1 MIRRPPRS
9 TLFPYTTLFRSPLKT
24 DGKAIYG
31 IDVKV
36 PGAQVGSIER
46 CPVFGGKV
54 ETFDA
59 SAANAIKGV
68 SHVVQVTNGIAVVGD
83 SFWSVMKGRRAL
95 KVKWNEGPLAN
106 LSSAEITRG
115 YQDLAKQPGQVARK
129 EGDAEKV
136 LGGGGKVIEA
146 GYQVP
151 FLEHACMG
159 PLNSTTKR
167 KV

>member
-1 MIRRPPRS
+1 MYGQLVDRAAQLPVPQDPKLKTRTSSATSARKAIAR
-9 TLFPYTTLFRSPLKT
+9 LDIPLKT

-59 SAANAIKGV
+59 SAAKAIKGV

-83 SFWSVMKGRRAL
+83 SFWSVMRA
-95 KVKWNEGPLAN
+95 
-106 LSSAEITRG
+106 
-115 YQDLAKQPGQVARK
+115 VAR
-129 EGDAEKV
+129 
-136 LGGGGKVIEA
+136 
-146 GYQVP
+146 
-151 FLEHACMG
+151 
-159 PLNSTTKR
+159 SR
-167 KV
+167 

>member
-59 SAANAIKGV
+59 SAANAIR
-68 SHVVQVTNGIAVVGD
+68 SEEHTSELQ
-83 SFWSVMKGRRAL
+83 SQS
-95 KVKWNEGPLAN
+95 N
-106 LSSAEITRG
+106 LVCRLLLEKKKRIR
-115 YQDLAKQPGQVARK
+115 PAR
-129 EGDAEKV
+129 
-136 LGGGGKVIEA
+136 
-146 GYQVP
+146 
-151 FLEHACMG
+151 LEHA
-159 PLNSTTKR
+159 SYT
-167 KV
+167 